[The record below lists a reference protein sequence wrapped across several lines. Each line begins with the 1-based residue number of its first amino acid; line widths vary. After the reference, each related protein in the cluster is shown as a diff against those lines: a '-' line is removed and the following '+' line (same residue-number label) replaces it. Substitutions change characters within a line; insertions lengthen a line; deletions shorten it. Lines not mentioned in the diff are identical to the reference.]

1 MEGIE
6 FYVRDGIVYYSSDGR
21 DRKLDKTHRGIIEAV
36 LKYLGEYR
44 KETLNYLRS
53 IMSDSKGKYEY
64 EFDIVERFLRCNCGE
79 LDKNT
84 YDLEYGLL
92 NTEDVHCPLRGICK
106 EEKHVCSV
114 KTQTGIKGKA
124 KRILKLYGRGFS
136 QKEIAELTDTAVST
150 VNNHLAKLKKKL
162 HLGKGENLRVV
173 VNNLNL

>member
-6 FYVRDGIVYYSSDGR
+6 FYVRDGLVYYSSRGR
-21 DRKLDKTHRGIIEAV
+21 DRRFDQQQRGIIEAV
-36 LKYLGEYR
+36 LRYMGEYR
-44 KETLNYLRS
+44 KETLDYLRS

-64 EFDIVERFLRCNCGE
+64 EFNIVERFLRYNCGE

-92 NTEDVHCPLRGICK
+92 NTEDVRCPLRGICK
-106 EEKHVCSV
+106 DEKYVCMA
-114 KTQTGIKGKA
+114 KPQTGIKGKA
-124 KRILKLYGRGFS
+124 MRILKLYGRGFS

-162 HLGKGENLRVV
+162 RLGRGENLRVV